1 MGDRERGSYR
11 GVINS
16 RASRARADSP
26 DGTSRWRPAN
36 AVRANGEPL
45 RPASRRGSRSDF
57 VAALAARRSGSF
69 DRREPVRYPR
79 TAMRSLWIRAVVPA
93 ALVATTC
100 GGVGV
105 LAGWLRARE
114 GLAEQGYATLG
125 FEHLAYLLQRADL
138 LDGARGG
145 LLWGAAAAAAV
156 GLALLASGADLSA
169 RRVASWPASRA
180 WTSWASLAGAL
191 VATALLLLVE
201 REREWVAAGHIA
213 FVLGAALALAA
224 TLECLGRYAR
234 SASGDGAR
242 ASIVASLAALLACYP
257 ALLWFGRNAITLGI
271 GKLPWIEVAL
281 TLAVS
286 AALFALVRR
295 NALRELAA
303 RDVPA
308 LARPLAISGGAG
320 AVLLAATALFAGLGE
335 MLGRPTLTAAQPYDV
350 VLIGIDTLRADATS
364 LYGPSLHGRDTT
376 PNLRKL
382 AERGV
387 LFRNAVSQAPWT
399 MPAFGAIHTGR
410 YPHEHGGYSLSGA
423 LRDSEV
429 LLAEALAEAG
439 YATRA
444 VVSHTYVGPQRGF
457 AQGFERYDASNALGH
472 RAITSKDVTDIAL
485 GMLKAR
491 DERPLFLFAHYFDAH
506 YEYMDQPESDFGDA
520 YQGWLRH
527 ENDYENLLKNR
538 QMVSA
543 EENRWLV
550 DLYEEEIAHID
561 RELGRLIEALE
572 QSGRMDK
579 TLIVVVADHGE
590 EFLDHGS
597 YGHTSTLWQ
606 EQLHVPLLV
615 VPPGSKRPT
624 RIDGVVETRTV
635 FGTVL
640 DALGLDFA
648 DQARAR
654 SLLRK
659 VSPDGTE
666 LPDPQAKAFSITW
679 LPDAEVAWG
688 KRMCISSLREGR
700 WKLVRHYTWER
711 TMLFDLEADPREQ
724 RDLAASEPERTAA
737 MKATLEA
744 WTEEQKNRGA
754 SRKVEV
760 DAEELRKLKELGY
773 L

>member
-1 MGDRERGSYR
+1 
-11 GVINS
+11 
-16 RASRARADSP
+16 
-26 DGTSRWRPAN
+26 
-36 AVRANGEPL
+36 
-45 RPASRRGSRSDF
+45 
-57 VAALAARRSGSF
+57 
-69 DRREPVRYPR
+69 
-79 TAMRSLWIRAVVPA
+79 MRSLWIRAVVPA

-100 GGVGV
+100 GGAGV
-105 LAGWLRARE
+105 LAGWLRAQERL
-114 GLAEQGYATLG
+114 GQQGYETLG
-125 FEHLAYLLQRADL
+125 FERLAYELTRTQL
-138 LDGARGG
+138 LDGASRG
-145 LLWGAAAAAAV
+145 LSWGAGAAAAV
-156 GLALLASGADLSA
+156 GLALLVSGSDLSA
-169 RRVASWPASRA
+169 RRVAGWPASRT
-180 WTSWASLAGAL
+180 WTSWASLIGSL

-213 FVLGAALALAA
+213 FAIGAALALAA

-234 SASGDGAR
+234 AATDDGAR
-242 ASIVASLAALLACYP
+242 ASVVAALAALLASFP
-257 ALLWFGRNAITLGI
+257 AGLWLGRNAITLGL
-271 GKLPWIEVAL
+271 GKLPWPE
-281 TLAVS
+281 LAVTLGLS
-286 AALFALVRR
+286 AFVFALVRR
-295 NALRELAA
+295 NARRELVGESV
-303 RDVPA
+303 RV
-308 LARPLAISGGAG
+308 LVRPLVLSGAAG
-320 AVLLAATALFAGLGE
+320 AVALAACGLFLALGGT
-335 MLGRPTLTAAQPYDV
+335 LGRPTLTASQPYDV

-387 LFRNAVSQAPWT
+387 LFRNAVAQAPWT
-399 MPAFGAIHTGR
+399 LPSFGAIHTGR

-429 LLAEALAEAG
+429 LLAEALFEAG

-472 RAITSKDVTDIAL
+472 RAITSKAVTDLAL
-485 GMLKAR
+485 RMLKAR
-491 DERPLFLFAHYFDAH
+491 DERPLFVFAHYFDAH
-506 YEYMDQPESDFGDA
+506 YEYMDHPESDYGDS

-543 EENRWLV
+543 EENRWLI
-550 DLYEEEIAHID
+550 DLYEEEIAHTD
-561 RELGRLIEALE
+561 REIGRLIEALE
-572 QSGRMDK
+572 QSGRMDR

-615 VPPGSKRPT
+615 VPPGARRAAT
-624 RIDGVVETRTV
+624 VEGVVETRTV

-640 DALGLDFA
+640 DALGIDFA
-648 DQARAR
+648 EGARAR

-659 VSPDGTE
+659 VAPDGSE
-666 LPDPQAKAFSITW
+666 VPDPQAKAFSITW

-711 TMLFDLEADPREQ
+711 TLLFDLETDPREQ
-724 RDLAASEPERTAA
+724 RDLAATEPERAAA
-737 MKATLEA
+737 MAATLEA
-744 WTEEQKNRGA
+744 WTEEQKNRGSA
-754 SRKVEV
+754 RRVEV

>member
-1 MGDRERGSYR
+1 M
-11 GVINS
+11 
-16 RASRARADSP
+16 AS
-26 DGTSRWRPAN
+26 
-36 AVRANGEPL
+36 
-45 RPASRRGSRSDF
+45 
-57 VAALAARRSGSF
+57 
-69 DRREPVRYPR
+69 
-79 TAMRSLWIRAVVPA
+79 
-93 ALVATTC
+93 
-100 GGVGV
+100 
-105 LAGWLRARE
+105 
-114 GLAEQGYATLG
+114 QGYEALG
-125 FEHLAYLLQRADL
+125 FEHLAFVLERGELLA
-138 LDGARGG
+138 GARSGLMWGALLGG
-145 LLWGAAAAAAV
+145 LVAT
-156 GLALLASGADLSA
+156 LLAPSGADLSA
-169 RRVASWPASRA
+169 RGVASWPASRT
-180 WTSWASLAGAL
+180 WTGWASLAGAL

-213 FVLGAALALAA
+213 FALAAALALAA

-234 SASGDGAR
+234 KAADDAAR
-242 ASIVASLAALLACYP
+242 ANVVASLAGLLACFP
-257 ALLWFGRNAITLGI
+257 ALLWFGRNAITLGP
-271 GKLPWIEVAL
+271 GKLPLPEIAVTLGASAL
-281 TLAVS
+281 
-286 AALFALVRR
+286 LFALVRR
-295 NALRELAA
+295 NARRELAGQRVQA
-303 RDVPA
+303 F
-308 LARPLAISGGAG
+308 ARPDVLAG
-320 AVLLAATALFAGLGE
+320 AAGATLLALVALFSTLGGV
-335 MLGRPTLTAAQPYDV
+335 LGRPALTAAQPYDV

-399 MPAFGAIHTGR
+399 IPSFGAIHTGR
-410 YPHEHGGYSLSGA
+410 YPHEHGGYSLNGA
-423 LRDSEV
+423 LRDNEV

-472 RAITSKDVTDIAL
+472 RAITSEAVTDLAL
-485 GMLKAR
+485 RILAAR

-506 YEYMDQPESDFGDA
+506 YEYMDHPESEYGDS

-550 DLYEEEIAHID
+550 DLYEEEIAHTD
-561 RELGRLIEALE
+561 REIGRLLAALE
-572 QSGRMDK
+572 QSGRMER

-615 VPPGSKRPT
+615 VPPGSKRAA
-624 RIDGVVETRTV
+624 RVDGVVETRAV

-640 DALGLDFA
+640 DTLGVDFA
-648 DQARAR
+648 EAARAR
-654 SLLRK
+654 SLLRH
-659 VSPDGTE
+659 VAADGSE

-679 LPDAEVAWG
+679 LPDSEVAWG

-711 TMLFDLEADPREQ
+711 TLLFDLEADPREQ
-724 RDLAASEPERTAA
+724 RDLAAAEPERAAA
-737 MKATLEA
+737 MAATLEA

-754 SRKVEV
+754 GRKISV

>member
-1 MGDRERGSYR
+1 M
-11 GVINS
+11 INS
-16 RASRARADSP
+16 RASRARAESP
-26 DGTSRWRPAN
+26 DRSPRPGAPDV
-36 AVRANGEPL
+36 ARASGGRFGP
-45 RPASRRGSRSDF
+45 PARAGSRSDF
-57 VAALAARRSGSF
+57 VAALAARRGGSF

-79 TAMRSLWIRAVVPA
+79 LAMRSLWIRAVVPA

-100 GGVGV
+100 GGAGV
-105 LAGWLRARE
+105 LAGWLRARA

-125 FEHLAYLLQRADL
+125 FEHLAYLLQRAEL
-138 LDGARGG
+138 LGGARSG
-145 LLWGAAAAAAV
+145 LVWGAAAAAAV
-156 GLALLASGADLSA
+156 GLSLFASGADLSA

-242 ASIVASLAALLACYP
+242 ASVVASLAALLVCYP

-271 GKLPWIEVAL
+271 GKLPWIEFAL

-286 AALFALVRR
+286 AALFALVRH

-303 RDVPA
+303 REVRA
-308 LARPLAISGGAG
+308 LARPLAISGGTG
-320 AVLLAATALFAGLGE
+320 GVLLAAAALFAGLGGT
-335 MLGRPTLTAAQPYDV
+335 LGRPTLTAAQPCDV

-410 YPHEHGGYSLSGA
+410 YPHEHGGFSLSGA
-423 LRDSEV
+423 LRDGEV

-472 RAITSKDVTDIAL
+472 RAITSKAVTDLAL
-485 GMLKAR
+485 RMLGSR
-491 DERPLFLFAHYFDAH
+491 DERPLFLFAHYFDVH
-506 YEYMDQPESDFGDA
+506 YEYMDHPESDFGDR

-543 EENRWLV
+543 EENRWLI
-550 DLYEEEIAHID
+550 DLYEEEVAHTD
-561 RELGRLIEALE
+561 REIGRLLEALE
-572 QSGRMDK
+572 KSGRMDR

-615 VPPGSKRPT
+615 VPPGARRAAT
-624 RIDGVVETRTV
+624 VEGVVETRTV

-640 DALGLDFA
+640 DALGIDFA
-648 DQARAR
+648 EGARAR

-659 VSPDGTE
+659 VAPDGSE
-666 LPDPQAKAFSITW
+666 VPDPQAKAFSITW

-711 TMLFDLEADPREQ
+711 TLLFDLEADPREQ
-724 RDLAASEPERTAA
+724 RDLSTAEPERAAA
-737 MKATLEA
+737 MAATLEA
-744 WTEEQKNRGA
+744 WTEEQKNRGTA
-754 SRKVEV
+754 RKVSV